1 MIEQIEQI
9 VVFSMDIAIVC
20 SFLAAS
26 LFWKEQQIPL
36 IVGSFIY
43 LFFTI
48 VWHFPPG
55 LLTY

>member
-1 MIEQIEQI
+1 MIEQLAVFNVDIG
-9 VVFSMDIAIVC
+9 VVC
-20 SFLAAS
+20 GFLMVS

-36 IVGSFIY
+36 IISSFIY

-55 LLTY
+55 LITY

>member
-1 MIEQIEQI
+1 MIEQLA
-9 VVFSMDIAIVC
+9 VFSLDIATVC
-20 SFLAAS
+20 ALLTVA
-26 LFWKEQQIPL
+26 LFWKEQQILL

>member
-1 MIEQIEQI
+1 MIEQLA
-9 VVFSMDIAIVC
+9 VFSADIGVVC
-20 SFLAAS
+20 AFLLTS

-43 LFFTI
+43 LFFLI

-55 LLTY
+55 IITY

>member
-1 MIEQIEQI
+1 MIEQIA
-9 VVFSMDIAIVC
+9 VFSMDVSIVC
-20 SFLAAS
+20 ALLVAA
-26 LFWKEQQIPL
+26 LFWKEQQILL

-43 LFFTI
+43 LFFVI